1 MARNSR
7 ILVVDDDK
15 WTREFARKIFER
27 EGYRIDTAAGGR
39 EAIKKIKGSVYDL
52 VITDLV
58 MKDCNGIEV
67 LKKAREQSYDPEV
80 IVMTGY
86 SSVETAVKTL
96 KLGAYDY
103 LKKPLDPGRT
113 ILTIEQA
120 LEKRKLRREVESF
133 RSQVEE
139 KFGVRQIITK
149 SPKMCN
155 VMRLVDLVMTNDSA
169 VLIEGE
175 SGTGKELV
183 ARAIHFGGPRASRP
197 FIALNCGALPE
208 QLLESELFG
217 HVKGAFTGADS
228 NKKGIFEEADGG
240 TLLLDEVGD
249 MPLSLQVKLLRVLE
263 NGEVRKVGGTKSI
276 HVNVR
281 IISSTNRNLSSLLK
295 EGKFREDLYYRLR
308 VVPITLPPL
317 RKRKED
323 IMPLLDHFLEVY
335 SRKFK
340 KNVQSFSDKA
350 LVMLLNYDWPGN
362 IRELEN
368 LVEGTIIFSQSTVI
382 TPIEISTILQ
392 IKETSGENGEEGPS
406 DLNIKKRFIKLEREY
421 ILKALEENNWN
432 QVKTARD
439 LGIGRSTLW
448 RKMEKM
454 RLKKPL

>member
-86 SSVETAVKTL
+86 GSVETAVKTL

-149 SPKMCN
+149 SPKMCD

-263 NGEVRKVGGTKSI
+263 NGEVRKVGGTNSI
-276 HVNVR
+276 HVDVR

-308 VVPITLPPL
+308 VVPIKLPPL

-323 IMPLLDHFLEVY
+323 IMSLLDHFLEVY
-335 SRKFK
+335 SRKF
-340 KNVQSFSDKA
+340 
-350 LVMLLNYDWPGN
+350 
-362 IRELEN
+362 
-368 LVEGTIIFSQSTVI
+368 
-382 TPIEISTILQ
+382 
-392 IKETSGENGEEGPS
+392 
-406 DLNIKKRFIKLEREY
+406 
-421 ILKALEENNWN
+421 
-432 QVKTARD
+432 
-439 LGIGRSTLW
+439 
-448 RKMEKM
+448 
-454 RLKKPL
+454 

>member
-1 MARNSR
+1 MNSR

-15 WTREFARKIFER
+15 WTREFVRAIIEK
-27 EGYRIDTAAGGR
+27 EGYQVNSAAGGR
-39 EAIKKIKGSVYDL
+39 AALKKIEDSIYDL

-58 MKDCNGIEV
+58 MEDYNGIDV
-67 LKKAREQSYDPEV
+67 LKKAKEQSYDPEV
-80 IVMTGY
+80 IVITGY

-103 LKKPLDPGRT
+103 LNKPLDPGRT
-113 ILTIEQA
+113 ILTIKQA

-133 RSQVEE
+133 RSHVEE
-139 KFGVRQIITK
+139 KFGVRQIIAM
-149 SPKMCN
+149 SPKMRD
-155 VMRLVDLVMTNDSA
+155 VMRLIDLVITNDSA

-183 ARAIHFGGPRASRP
+183 ARAIHFEGPRASNH

-263 NGEVRKVGGTKSI
+263 NGEVRKVGSTKSI
-276 HVNVR
+276 CVDVR
-281 IISSTNRNLSSLLK
+281 IISSTNRHLSSLLK
-295 EGKFREDLYYRLR
+295 EGKFREDLYYRLK

-317 RKRKED
+317 RERKED
-323 IMPLLDHFLEVY
+323 IMPLLDHFLKVY
-335 SRKFK
+335 SIRFK
-340 KNVQSFSDKA
+340 KNVRGFSDKA
-350 LVMLLNYDWPGN
+350 LVMLLNYNWPGN

-368 LVEGTIIFSQSTVI
+368 LVEGAVIFSQSSVI
-382 TPIEISTILQ
+382 TPKEILAILQ
-392 IKETSGENGEEGPS
+392 ITEIPKVKRGEGHS
-406 DLNIKKRFIKLEREY
+406 DLNIKKRFIDLEKEY

-432 QVKTARD
+432 QVKSARD

-454 RLKKPL
+454 HLKKPL